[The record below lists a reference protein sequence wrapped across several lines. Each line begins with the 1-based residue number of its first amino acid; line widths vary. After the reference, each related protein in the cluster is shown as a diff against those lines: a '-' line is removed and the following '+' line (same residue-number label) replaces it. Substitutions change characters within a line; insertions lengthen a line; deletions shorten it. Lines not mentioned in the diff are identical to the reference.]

1 MNLTFLHDPV
11 TNHNTAIA
19 IPLGMH
25 GGDVATPPTS
35 TRELFTAL
43 TTAEKF
49 FWHYLK
55 LYSGHCGIV
64 DCREASVAIAL
75 IRAYEVALGAKHKNV
90 ATVVASLLGELYI
103 SSPI

>member
-1 MNLTFLHDPV
+1 
-11 TNHNTAIA
+11 
-19 IPLGMH
+19 MH

-43 TTAEKF
+43 TAAEKF
-49 FWHYLK
+49 FWHYLE
-55 LYSGHCGIV
+55 LYSGRRGIA

-90 ATVVASLLGELYI
+90 ATVIASLLGGLHT
-103 SSPI
+103 S